1 MYGSAP
7 GLVGALRS
15 EVCGG
20 DEVRYI
26 IMSSSYLILIR
37 YVQMAGLTG
46 INVDRSVPLCFIQA
60 VLPIHTTFIE
70 VILYFMHRVAF

>member
-46 INVDRSVPLCFIQA
+46 INVDPLCFIQA

-70 VILYFMHRVAF
+70 VVLYFMHRVSF

>member
-37 YVQMAGLTG
+37 YVQMAGLNG
-46 INVDRSVPLCFIQA
+46 INVDRSVPLCFIQ
-60 VLPIHTTFIE
+60 E
-70 VILYFMHRVAF
+70 LYFLYIQPLLRLYCTLCIA